1 MLAIDFDEDFIDVEG
16 VAIATVTTFQA
27 AGINGSKFDAPQADR
42 FSGDSYA
49 SFSQEIFDIPMT
61 EIETVVEP
69 DGITDDIGR
78 ESVPFIRVHGP
89 ILPK

>member
-1 MLAIDFDEDFIDVEG
+1 MCSSADSINMGQLSWRNPAVLSIQ
-16 VAIATVTTFQA
+16 TV
-27 AGINGSKFDAPQADR
+27 GINGSKFDAPQADR

-89 ILPK
+89 ILTK